1 MSLLAGPWP
10 TADTGL
16 PQPPDESLVPFL
28 EAAGRSVQKFGWAR
42 TTMGDIAREAGVERT
57 TIYRRVGSMPD
68 VYRLMVAHELHK
80 LIRAVPDTVPSRTD
94 GPGVVVELVAAA
106 VEHCTRHPVL
116 TKVIDHEPELV
127 SSFLVDGVPAI
138 IARIS
143 EVLDPTVAGAM
154 EAGLLAHR
162 DPTAVTQW
170 VARIGLSLLVAPPP
184 GELRPF
190 LDAVL
195 RPLLE
200 PAT

>member
-1 MSLLAGPWP
+1 MSLLAESWP
-10 TADTGL
+10 AAETGL
-16 PQPPDESLVPFL
+16 PQPPDESLWPFL
-28 EAAGRSVQKFGWAR
+28 EAAGRAVHKFGWAR

-57 TIYRRVGSMPD
+57 TIYRRVGSMRD

-80 LIRAVPDTVPSRTD
+80 LIRSVPDSVPPGAD
-94 GPGVVVELVAAA
+94 GPGVVVELVAASI
-106 VEHCTRHPVL
+106 EHCMEHPVL

-138 IARIS
+138 IDRIS
-143 EVLDPTVAGAM
+143 EVLGPTVDEAM
-154 EAGLLAHR
+154 NLGLLARR

-170 VARIGLSLLVAPPP
+170 IARTGLSLLIAPPP

-200 PAT
+200 PTN